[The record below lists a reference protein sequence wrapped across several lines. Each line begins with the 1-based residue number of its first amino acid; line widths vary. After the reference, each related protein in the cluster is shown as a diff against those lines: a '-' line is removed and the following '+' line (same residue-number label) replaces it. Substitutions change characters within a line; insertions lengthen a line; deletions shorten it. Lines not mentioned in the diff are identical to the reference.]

1 MKEQNIDH
9 NKPYTYV
16 VSDTEGNT
24 RVHTTMGSTLKE
36 QIDHAVGTGGK
47 AKVEHIEEGIRNMPH
62 SSESTRLLRATIP
75 GFYKMLE
82 GIMSKIGKALAE
94 PDNWETGNNGRLV
107 FHIETLFG
115 ADKKFWPLI
124 TQSVYE
130 RLQYDGYVGVDV
142 EIMEKENQPVK
153 LITRFGIPARMT

>member
-16 VSDTEGNT
+16 VSDSEGNM
-24 RVHTTMGSTLKE
+24 RVLTTLGDELQV
-36 QIDHAVGTGGK
+36 QIDYAVGTGGK
-47 AKVEHIEEGIRNMPH
+47 AKVEHIEEGIRGLCH
-62 SSESTRLLRATIP
+62 SSTSTRLLRATVP

-82 GIMSKIGKALAE
+82 GIMGKIGRAMAE
-94 PDNWETGNNGRLV
+94 PENWTTGNNGRLA

-130 RLQYDGYVGVDV
+130 RLQYDGYVSVDV
-142 EIMEKENQPVK
+142 QVAEDEEQPIK
-153 LITRFGIPARMT
+153 LVTRFGIPARMV